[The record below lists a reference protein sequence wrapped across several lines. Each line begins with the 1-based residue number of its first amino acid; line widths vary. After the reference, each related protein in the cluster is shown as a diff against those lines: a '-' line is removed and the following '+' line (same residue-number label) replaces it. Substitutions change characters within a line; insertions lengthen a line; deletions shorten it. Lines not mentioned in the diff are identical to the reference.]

1 MRRIVA
7 SLVGPVV
14 FFSAGAAIAQE
25 RFPDPPPP
33 HGLYS
38 DAVRVGDLV
47 FLSGVVGGDPDP
59 TAQFQSVFQRIG
71 RILEANGSGLDRI
84 VDLTTYHVDMH
95 AHIDEFMSGKKPT
108 ATALSKASYGS
119 PVVVPNGGCCR
130 EPMTSRAG
138 QGASRRVRHL
148 RDHVLCWRSLSVC

>member
-1 MRRIVA
+1 MILR
-7 SLVGPVV
+7 GY
-14 FFSAGAAIAQE
+14 AAVLTIAALLGTSTQTALAQE

-59 TAQFQSVFQRIG
+59 TAQFRSVFERIG

-84 VDLTTYHVDMH
+84 VDMTTYHVDMH
-95 AHIDEFMSGKKPT
+95 EHIDEFIAAKAELVPELPSWT
-108 ATALSKASYGS
+108 AVGVTELYSPRALIEVKVIAA
-119 PVVVPNGGCCR
+119 VTD
-130 EPMTSRAG
+130 E
-138 QGASRRVRHL
+138 
-148 RDHVLCWRSLSVC
+148 